1 MLNIISC
8 SLAQR
13 VKGLVQDHRARSGR
27 MGIWIQI
34 LREEDSTARGGLLNT
49 EALQLQGHQLFR
61 GPPGTTGI
69 CSVASSPTVVVAS
82 RRHKLHGKNISHGI
96 AQCSRLAAYSW
107 QTSCMASGC
116 WPLKTTK
123 LDAKMKKPGDLRAG
137 AEWLRT
143 TTCRECGR
151 EWPCT
156 FTLWVSLMLVEY
168 HLQAPCPNLSTSPLL
183 VDFCTC
189 PPLSVPAVPRMF
201 CSVWVGGSKRND
213 PKGLGQR
220 LGCED
225 GSHFVPLAPR

>member
-1 MLNIISC
+1 
-8 SLAQR
+8 
-13 VKGLVQDHRARSGR
+13 

-34 LREEDSTARGGLLNT
+34 LREEDSTARGELLNT
-49 EALQLQGHQLFR
+49 EALQLQGHQLFG
-61 GPPGTTGI
+61 GPPGTAGI

-82 RRHKLHGKNISHGI
+82 RRHKLHGKNISHGT
-96 AQCSRLAAYSW
+96 AQCSRLAANSW

-137 AEWLRT
+137 AKWLRT

-156 FTLWVSLMLVEY
+156 FTLWVSLTLVEH

-189 PPLSVPAVPRMF
+189 PPLSVPAVQE
-201 CSVWVGGSKRND
+201 CSAVCGWVGARETTRKALVR
-213 PKGLGQR
+213 GLGVR
-220 LGCED
+220 MGPTL
-225 GSHFVPLAPR
+225 SH